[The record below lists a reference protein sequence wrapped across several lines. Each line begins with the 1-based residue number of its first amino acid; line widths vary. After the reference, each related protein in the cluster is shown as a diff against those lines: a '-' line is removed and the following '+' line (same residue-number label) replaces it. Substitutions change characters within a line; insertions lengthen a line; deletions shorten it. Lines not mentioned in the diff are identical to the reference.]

1 MFDVVLERFSKEAP
15 SAVLFRG
22 LFSRVFSS
30 EQVDRIF
37 WEHKERQVQGQLLF
51 STMIRLL
58 LQVVT
63 GNKKSVNAAYMAMKD
78 ELGVSA
84 QSLYN
89 KLAGVELAVS
99 EALVREPVKDLLLLV
114 HKTGVAYEDPIAGY
128 HAFILDGK
136 RLDRTEHRL
145 QETRTISNG
154 PLPGTVIGMLDTRS
168 RMFVDVALHEDGHA
182 CERKIVESML
192 DRLEEGKL
200 YIQDRNFSDGPL
212 IDRFLSAKALFI
224 TRQHGQSPKWRK
236 AGALKKKGRDACDGT
251 VVEQPVEVRLPDGSW
266 AKLRRILIKLA
277 KATRNGEKEIAI
289 LTNLPTKVSATQ
301 IANAYGHRWTIETC
315 LGHLATALNAEINT
329 LAYPRAALVSF
340 AVALMSFNLITTLET
355 LLRGKVKDKKK
366 SPKLSKY
373 YLACEIVETFRG
385 LEIMSTDED
394 WRTIANLP
402 LNEFYA
408 WAKAVASG
416 ADLSRYTSTTRGEK
430 KPPPKRRKVNNST
443 HISTHK
449 ILLEREK

>member
-1 MFDVVLERFSKEAP
+1 M
-15 SAVLFRG
+15 
-22 LFSRVFSS
+22 FSS

-37 WEHKERQVQGQLLF
+37 LEHKERQVEGQLLF

-63 GNKKSVNAAYMAMKD
+63 GNKKSVNAAYKAMKD

-99 EALVREPVKDLLLLV
+99 EALVREPVKDLLPLV
-114 HKTGVAYEDPIAGY
+114 QKTGVAYEDPIAGY

-136 RLDRTEHRL
+136 RLDGTEHRL
-145 QETRTISNG
+145 RETRTISNG
-154 PLPGTVIGMLDTRS
+154 PLPGTVIGMLDTRY
-168 RMFVDVALHEDGHA
+168 RMFVDVAFHEDGHA
-182 CERKIVESML
+182 CERKIVESMME
-192 DRLEEGKL
+192 RLEEGAL

-212 IDRFLSAKALFI
+212 IDCFLSAKALFI

-236 AGALKKKGRDACDGT
+236 TGALKKKGRDACDGT
-251 VVEQPVEVRLPDGSW
+251 VFEQPVEVRLPDGSW

-277 KATRNGEKEIAI
+277 KPTRNGEKEIAI
-289 LTNLPTKVSATQ
+289 LTNLPAKVSAMQ
-301 IANAYGHRWTIETC
+301 IANAYRHRWTIETC

-329 LAYPRAALVSF
+329 LAYPRAALACF

-355 LLRGKVKDKKK
+355 LLREKVKDKKK
-366 SPKLSKY
+366 RPKLSKY

-385 LEIMSTDED
+385 LEIMSTDDD
-394 WRTIANLP
+394 WRAIAKLP

-408 WAKAVASG
+408 WAKAVARR

-449 ILLEREK
+449 ILLERAK